1 MVIIMN
7 KKQIELLIENGYEVF
22 EDFGFIHELN
32 INNPKVCI
40 VYNSLLK
47 QFCLNTC
54 GTTLEPDEIKSY
66 QDEVNYKSN
75 LAKKLNE
82 LK

>member
-1 MVIIMN
+1 MN
-7 KKQIELLIENGYEVF
+7 EKQIQLLIENGYEVL
-22 EDFGFIHELN
+22 EDLGYVHELN
-32 INNPKVCI
+32 LNNPKVCI

-47 QFCLNTC
+47 QFCLNTY
-54 GTTLEPDEIKSY
+54 GTTLNPDEIKSF

-75 LAKKLNE
+75 LVNKLNE